1 MGCMKATTARGAR
14 HGDASTLPLFE
25 GKALD
30 PTAGDLPWLQEVY
43 VAIPKQDVK
52 QLEAWCTEQGR
63 NWPDVVRLLVKAFLA
78 DPSKLGQALAGAK
91 MQP

>member
-1 MGCMKATTARGAR
+1 MKATASHGAR
-14 HGDASTLPLFE
+14 LGDALTLPLFE

-30 PTAGDLPWLQEVY
+30 PIACDLPWLQEVY

-52 QLEAWCTEQGR
+52 QLEAWCTGQGR

-91 MQP
+91 TQP